1 MEAQIV
7 LLKSEFDAE
16 ESEALKVIGI
26 EKARNERFTQDKVK
40 MAMSRRGD
48 VSVKATGKSKKKKIN
63 T

>member
-26 EKARNERFTQDKVK
+26 EKARNERFAQDKTK
-40 MAMSRRGD
+40 MAKSRKGD
-48 VSVKATGKSKKKKIN
+48 VYMKVKSTTKNK
-63 T
+63 